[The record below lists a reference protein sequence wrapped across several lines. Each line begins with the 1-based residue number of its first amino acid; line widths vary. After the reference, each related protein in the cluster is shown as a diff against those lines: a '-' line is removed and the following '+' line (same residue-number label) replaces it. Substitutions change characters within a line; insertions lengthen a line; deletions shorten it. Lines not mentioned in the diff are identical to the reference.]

1 MSRHATLEAPPP
13 KLETPSNP
21 AKNGRYELDETRTS
35 SVRGLPPT
43 HNRELFRQTLL
54 EVSETYTK
62 SRTADFLF
70 SLTVHTLVVI
80 LLVLVPLM
88 YTETIDLHAFTKTF
102 LVAPPPPPPPPPPP
116 AVAAVART
124 ARVPQR
130 IFTAGGKLIAP
141 TVIPKEVKILK
152 EEALPPDIGLGIGVE
167 GGVPG
172 GVPGGQ
178 LGGVIGGIVS
188 SAPRMQ
194 VPLPPPPPQ
203 RREPVRVGGR
213 VQAPRLIYGPQPDYP
228 MLARQSRV
236 EGDVVLEAVIDTDGS
251 VVELRVLS
259 GHPLLVSAA
268 LSAVSKWK
276 YQPTVLNDEPVP
288 VRLEV
293 VVKFRLQ

>member
-1 MSRHATLEAPPP
+1 MPRHAALEAPPP
-13 KLETPSNP
+13 QLDVHSPSAEPGQHGQDTSAQET
-21 AKNGRYELDETRTS
+21 GRGRI
-35 SVRGLPPT
+35 PT
-43 HNRELFRQTLL
+43 HSRELFRETLL
-54 EVSETYTK
+54 EVSATRYK
-62 SRTADFLF
+62 HRAADFLL
-70 SLTVHTLVVI
+70 SLTVHILAVV
-80 LLVLVPLM
+80 LLVMVPLM
-88 YTETIDLHAFTKTF
+88 YTETIDLHAFTQTL

-116 AVAAVART
+116 AVATIAR
-124 ARVPQR
+124 AAKVPRR

-141 TVIPKEVKILK
+141 TAIPKEVRILK

-188 SAPRMQ
+188 NVPRTQ
-194 VPLPPPPPQ
+194 VPLPPPPQ

-213 VQAPRLIYGPQPDYP
+213 VLAPRLIHGPQPDYP
-228 MLARQSRV
+228 MLARQARV
-236 EGDVVLEAVIDTDGS
+236 EGDVVLEAVIDTAGN
-251 VVELRVLS
+251 VVELQVLS

-276 YQPTVLNDEPVP
+276 YQPTILNDEPVP